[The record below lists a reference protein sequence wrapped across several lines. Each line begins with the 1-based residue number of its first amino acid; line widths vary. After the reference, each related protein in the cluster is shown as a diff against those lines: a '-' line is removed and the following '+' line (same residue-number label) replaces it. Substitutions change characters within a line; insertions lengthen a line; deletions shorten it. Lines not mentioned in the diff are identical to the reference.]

1 MRITFG
7 GADLKPCRSTTK
19 LHVPSSKGWG
29 NDALGKKRTIQLQS
43 KWTLSITG
51 LEDCLDIILLLTS
64 WIHEHSIHGWKL
76 QFSKVSVSRMYVVCH
91 SASDCRAGKGLSELL
106 PHRKLTFI
114 PKSPLS
120 CCCCTVLSQLQ
131 FKVQRVKIYCKMHLL
146 TQIMADTQWTGSV
159 RPGCSKNRCIA
170 SNRSRL
176 FVAARAWKQ
185 RLFSSFAGL
194 WHAHYHTTLVVRS
207 IPRQGHGSVRCT

>member
-1 MRITFG
+1 MPGSI
-7 GADLKPCRSTTK
+7 
-19 LHVPSSKGWG
+19 GWG
-29 NDALGKKRTIQLQS
+29 NDALGKNYSVAIKMNSVGHGIVLTLYCFWLHEFMNIQYMAGNCS
-43 KWTLSITG
+43 SVKSHSPGCTLYI
-51 LEDCLDIILLLTS
+51 
-64 WIHEHSIHGWKL
+64 
-76 QFSKVSVSRMYVVCH
+76 VCH

-176 FVAARAWKQ
+176 FVAARVLKQ